1 MIFFE
6 LKTSLHHK
14 LFVFN
19 DVTNFANY
27 YLDNYYLDNEE
38 KSILM
43 SLNIEKI
50 NSLLFYNV
58 RKEII
63 LEDGVEIECLGTGII
78 HTSTEIDLINNSN
91 E

>member
-1 MIFFE
+1 MILFE
-6 LKTSLHHK
+6 LKTSLLHK
-14 LFVFN
+14 LFVFD
-19 DVTNFANY
+19 DVINFVNY
-27 YLDNYYLDNEE
+27 YQDNYYLNNEE
-38 KSILM
+38 KSILI
-43 SLNIEKI
+43 SLDIEKI

-63 LEDGVEIECLGTGII
+63 LEDGVDIECLGTGII